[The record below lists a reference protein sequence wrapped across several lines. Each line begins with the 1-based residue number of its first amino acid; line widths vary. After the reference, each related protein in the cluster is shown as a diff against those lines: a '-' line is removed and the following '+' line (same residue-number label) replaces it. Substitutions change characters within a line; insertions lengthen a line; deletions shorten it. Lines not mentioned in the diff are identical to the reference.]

1 MRTGG
6 IVNNILDGR
15 SDLTVPASIPSF
27 LGIHELSTLKSET
40 VSRKSFALQDKVT
53 LTLITSAFS
62 LHCFSS
68 FMLITLDKAMKWEIF
83 HSKVSP
89 FSFILLLYFS

>member
-6 IVNNILDGR
+6 IVNNILDGK
-15 SDLTVPASIPSF
+15 SDPTMPASLPSF

-53 LTLITSAFS
+53 LTLSTNVFS
-62 LHCFSS
+62 LCRFSS
-68 FMLITLDKAMKWEIF
+68 FMLITLDKAMKWDIF
-83 HSKVSP
+83 YSNVSP
-89 FSFILLLYFS
+89 SSTIFFSIL